1 MKSSTFYFH
10 IETKKLEN
18 FQIWISVPLNRLGPT
33 LKLTSCSQKACFF
46 LNFVEKYVSKV
57 KKKKVNVIITVV
69 IEHA

>member
-1 MKSSTFYFH
+1 M
-10 IETKKLEN
+10 
-18 FQIWISVPLNRLGPT
+18 PLNRLGPT